1 MRGSATNLD
10 IRSVGLENTGHRI
23 LAAPV
28 VITIVVIAVIIV
40 VPVAHTLV
48 VLTVSHVLPLFQPRV
63 KSVGLMVCD
72 VRGATQA
79 HHVYRSAIPLQAVT
93 LSSTVAFNKDAFL
106 NSLRPPANH
115 SFSLPQQA
123 RLSCVSRQAQFRL
136 SFTLRSEAAQ
146 L

>member
-28 VITIVVIAVIIV
+28 VITIVVIAVIII

-79 HHVYRSAIPLQAVT
+79 HHGVSKRDTAPSRDVVVNRRVQQRRV
-93 LSSTVAFNKDAFL
+93 
-106 NSLRPPANH
+106 
-115 SFSLPQQA
+115 PQQLA
-123 RLSCVSRQAQFRL
+123 TASEPLIQPAATGPVV
-136 SFTLRSEAAQ
+136 LRKSSSSI
-146 L
+146 